1 MNVTSS
7 DRPGAAA
14 NPAPL
19 PLLLLLLALSTV
31 FLFGHHD
38 REYFYRPGHHDGI
51 SVHYMAVSANLS
63 PEHNFLMFF
72 WETLDGDGARVY
84 APYSRFP
91 IGGHALIKLVILP
104 FSSSLTQQIYAAR
117 MLMLLFFVGAAV
129 LAYLAVFR
137 LASNRWTALTATLLA
152 FSSYYCLYY
161 NDSVSTEG
169 VMDFF
174 GVMLTFHGMV
184 LFVQEG
190 RFRQLLV
197 KACVALLLGWHV
209 YALLLP
215 FIVFGAAGELFRT
228 SEHRRPVV
236 ALLSSPYL
244 LLGMSSVFFGTL
256 LLGFNLA
263 SEYFAMN
270 ATSVAELSTVKSM
283 LKRFGLNETFNTTYA
298 DRLAWLPFL
307 KTQFSRVGGM
317 SLPYLLSGYSPGT
330 PPVLPGIAAAF
341 VVLGACLAGLARHGR
356 HRLLMA
362 TLAVSGFC
370 WALPMRHN
378 TFTHDFESLFYIG
391 IPLVFYCLILQHV
404 HRLYGDRLAAGL
416 SVAALLV
423 FVLSSF
429 QMSHIGRDE
438 DAAIGKEV
446 VADFEVIRR
455 LTTGQTVTVTKPV
468 NDDGFDEVPWST
480 MYYLGGS
487 VIVTNR
493 DRDLADFL
501 VTDER
506 LDGMGLLTPQNRR
519 VFLYHRPVH
528 DWMVATGS
536 GD

>member
-7 DRPGAAA
+7 HRPGAAA
-14 NPAPL
+14 TPAPL

-31 FLFGHHD
+31 FLFGHPD
-38 REYFYRPGHHDGI
+38 REYFYRPGHHDGS

-72 WETLDGDGARVY
+72 WESVDADGARVY
-84 APYSRFP
+84 SPYSRFP

-117 MLMLLFFVGAAV
+117 MLMLLFFAGAAV

-244 LLGMSSVFFGTL
+244 LLGMSSVFFGH
-256 LLGFNLA
+256 A
-263 SEYFAMN
+263 
-270 ATSVAELSTVKSM
+270 
-283 LKRFGLNETFNTTYA
+283 
-298 DRLAWLPFL
+298 
-307 KTQFSRVGGM
+307 
-317 SLPYLLSGYSPGT
+317 SPGIQ
-330 PPVLPGIAAAF
+330 P
-341 VVLGACLAGLARHGR
+341 R
-356 HRLLMA
+356 
-362 TLAVSGFC
+362 
-370 WALPMRHN
+370 
-378 TFTHDFESLFYIG
+378 
-391 IPLVFYCLILQHV
+391 Q
-404 HRLYGDRLAAGL
+404 
-416 SVAALLV
+416 
-423 FVLSSF
+423 
-429 QMSHIGRDE
+429 
-438 DAAIGKEV
+438 
-446 VADFEVIRR
+446 
-455 LTTGQTVTVTKPV
+455 
-468 NDDGFDEVPWST
+468 
-480 MYYLGGS
+480 
-487 VIVTNR
+487 
-493 DRDLADFL
+493 
-501 VTDER
+501 
-506 LDGMGLLTPQNRR
+506 
-519 VFLYHRPVH
+519 
-528 DWMVATGS
+528 
-536 GD
+536 